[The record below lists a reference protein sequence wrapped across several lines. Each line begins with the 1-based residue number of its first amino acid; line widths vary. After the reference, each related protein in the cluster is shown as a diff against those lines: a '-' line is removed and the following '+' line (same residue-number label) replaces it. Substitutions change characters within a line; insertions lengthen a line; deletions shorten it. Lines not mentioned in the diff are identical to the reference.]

1 LFSSARRGWNGEL
14 AVEKGEKALT
24 DDRKIGENSKE
35 KASASAVRPD
45 PRIEAFVRMLARKAA
60 ERDFAKAVSIHGKTH
75 NDYKKKE

>member
-1 LFSSARRGWNGEL
+1 MFRSALCGRNNNW
-14 AVEKGEKALT
+14 AVEKGKKALT

-35 KASASAVRPD
+35 KASASAARPD